1 MAVNYLTPA
10 GFKELKAKLE
20 DMKTNGR
27 ADAAKAIAE
36 ARDKGDLSENAEYDA
51 AKEAQGLL
59 ELRINELEKTLA
71 NSRVLDASQL
81 DASEVRVLSRV
92 TIENQKNKKSMTYQ
106 LVSEAEADIRQKRIS
121 VSSPMGQGLLGKKK
135 GEIAT
140 VKTPAGEM
148 KFKVTNIEVG

>member
-1 MAVNYLTPA
+1 MTVNYLTPQ
-10 GFKELKAKLE
+10 GFEELKAKLE
-20 DMKTNGR
+20 EMKTNGR
-27 ADAAKAIAE
+27 
-36 ARDKGDLSENAEYDA
+36 SDA

-59 ELRINELEKTLA
+59 EMRINDLEKTLA

-81 DASEVRVLSRV
+81 DASEVRVLSKV
-92 TIENQKNKKSMTYQ
+92 TIQNQKNKKEITYQ

-148 KFKVTNIEVG
+148 KFKVVDISIG